1 MKTEE
6 SSAAVLYLPTQK
18 GGRGLRFIEHE
29 YKLIKI
35 KAAVKLHENSDA
47 VMRTVQQFEERSAE
61 KGFSSLIKDANT
73 FAEELG
79 ITLKLNNS
87 EPSCSPLE
95 APVMKIK
102 GQQIK
107 KHLKKA
113 VNEKFAK
120 KVEDQL
126 WQGNLLR
133 SRWQDDLLIHE
144 GCFAWLSNRT
154 CAPTQCRYFGVVRTA
169 HSN

>member
-1 MKTEE
+1 M
-6 SSAAVLYLPTQK
+6 LYLPRQK
-18 GGRGLRFIEHE
+18 GGRGLWSIEQE

-35 KAAVKLHENSDA
+35 KAAIKLHENSDSM
-47 VMRTVQQFEERSAE
+47 MRTVQQFEERSAE
-61 KGFSSLIKDANT
+61 KAGILLTLTLDTKT

-79 ITLKLNNS
+79 ITLKLNNP

-95 APVMKIK
+95 APEMKIK

-113 VNEKFAK
+113 VNENLVEKI
-120 KVEDQL
+120 EDQP

-133 SRWQDDLLIHE
+133 
-144 GCFAWLSNRT
+144 
-154 CAPTQCRYFGVVRTA
+154 
-169 HSN
+169 